1 MEVFLKLSVYN
12 SVVKDVCVVLYS
24 ISMEFFGSISQ
35 LDFISFKKCK
45 LLTKLSIKSE
55 CIVTKEIS

>member
-1 MEVFLKLSVYN
+1 M
-12 SVVKDVCVVLYS
+12 CVLCYTACL
-24 ISMEFFGSISQ
+24 SMEFFDSISQ
-35 LDFISFKKCK
+35 LEFISFKKCK